1 MERVFCWWTFYGFVD
16 FGGVTVCLSLMGLV
30 VNGKVNGILVMDVNQ
45 AKYFPNFE
53 IGNIFS

>member
-1 MERVFCWWTFYGFVD
+1 
-16 FGGVTVCLSLMGLV
+16 MGLV
-30 VNGKVNGILVMDVNQ
+30 VNGKVNGILIMDVKQ